1 MIKVFRL
8 IVILTAL
15 VSASVSFAL
24 QGKVVKIADGDTI
37 TVLTVDK
44 QQVKVRLYG
53 IDAPETKQD
62 YGTKSKQYLSKLIFG
77 QVVDVEDLGK
87 DLYGRTIGKVYL
99 DDQYI
104 NVRMIE
110 AGMAWWYKTYAKNDK
125 DLSLAQAKAKK
136 QQLGLW
142 ALPNP
147 IPPWEFRKTEKQK
160 AVKK

>member
-15 VSASVSFAL
+15 VSASISFAL
-24 QGKVVKIADGDTI
+24 QGKVIKIADGDTL
-37 TVLTVDK
+37 TLLTVDK
-44 QQVKVRLYG
+44 SQVRVRLYG
-53 IDAPETKQD
+53 IDAPESKQD
-62 YGTKSKQYLSKLIFG
+62 YGTKSKQYLSKLVFG
-77 QVVDVEDLGK
+77 QIVDVEDLGK

-104 NVRMIE
+104 NLMMVQS
-110 AGMAWWYKTYAKNDK
+110 GLAWWYKTYAKADK
-125 DLSLAQAKAKK
+125 ELSLAQAKAKQ

-147 IPPWEFRKTEKQK
+147 IAPWEFRKAKKQK
-160 AVKK
+160 AVTK